1 MKRLKMEGE
10 ARGKYGRLMTRGERC
25 GRKWRIRLT
34 NGIGGKKKTRKKN
47 TNVKIYIYKKKMK

>member
-10 ARGKYGRLMTRGERC
+10 ARGKYGRLMARGERC

-34 NGIGGKKKTRKKN
+34 NGIGGKKEDAEKN
-47 TNVKIYIYKKKMK
+47 TNVKNIYIKRK